1 MVVVHYA
8 CMQYKS
14 LASNMFMAFSAYTTA
29 SSRTCKFLVSQQVM
43 QLGEVEVVET
53 WRDGDI
59 RYEKEVQ
66 TPDYDRYNDAPLHK
80 RSSAQ
85 S

>member
-1 MVVVHYA
+1 MHAEQVLGVKHCSWLCHNQLVMA
-8 CMQYKS
+8 C
-14 LASNMFMAFSAYTTA
+14 SAHTA
-29 SSRTCKFLVSQQVM
+29 VILILLNQRCPRQVM

-66 TPDYDRYNDAPLHK
+66 KPDYDRYNDLPLHK
-80 RSSAQ
+80 RRS
-85 S
+85 

>member
-1 MVVVHYA
+1 
-8 CMQYKS
+8 
-14 LASNMFMAFSAYTTA
+14 
-29 SSRTCKFLVSQQVM
+29 M

-66 TPDYDRYNDAPLHK
+66 KPDYDRYNDAVLPE
-80 RSSAQ
+80 
-85 S
+85 